1 MTTSAVFTSVS
12 LLFEAGIVPMTIS
25 AVLAVL
31 FSCYL
36 RRALSP

>member
-12 LLFEAGIVPMTIS
+12 LLFEAGIVPMTTS
-25 AVLAVL
+25 VVVAVQ
-31 FSCYL
+31 FPYYL